1 MFHLQMMKYT
11 IDEHTFVYICM
22 STVFVYVP
30 SNLGHR
36 EIITCVLNIARCS
49 SLCSLHA
56 ADTIK
61 VQAYFPRNN
70 KSTCIKGLDADIYYM
85 KLSLKS

>member
-11 IDEHTFVYICM
+11 IDKHTFVYICM

-36 EIITCVLNIARCS
+36 EITTRTENSYRCS
-49 SLCSLHA
+49 NVFSLH

-61 VQAYFPRNN
+61 KCKHIFLE
-70 KSTCIKGLDADIYYM
+70 IM
-85 KLSLKS
+85 KVRRA

>member
-1 MFHLQMMKYT
+1 MFLLQMMKHT

-30 SNLGHR
+30 SNLGHP

-61 VQAYFPRNN
+61 SAGIF
-70 KSTCIKGLDADIYYM
+70 S
-85 KLSLKS
+85 